1 MRVCISHHPNWHNHA
16 LENQPSPLS
25 EKGSG
30 AWGFRLFDGRSC
42 GIGRYNILFSLC
54 FQGVG
59 SGFVLWV
66 FTGWNFLGWLLLQ
79 SASLCYYF
87 VSFCCFFLA
96 VMMS

>member
-1 MRVCISHHPNWHNHA
+1 MRVCTSHHPNWHNHA

-54 FQGVG
+54 FHCVFRGLDRVLC
-59 SGFVLWV
+59 SGFLQGGTFWGGCCCNLHHCVIILSV
-66 FTGWNFLGWLLLQ
+66 FAAFF
-79 SASLCYYF
+79 SL
-87 VSFCCFFLA
+87 
-96 VMMS
+96 